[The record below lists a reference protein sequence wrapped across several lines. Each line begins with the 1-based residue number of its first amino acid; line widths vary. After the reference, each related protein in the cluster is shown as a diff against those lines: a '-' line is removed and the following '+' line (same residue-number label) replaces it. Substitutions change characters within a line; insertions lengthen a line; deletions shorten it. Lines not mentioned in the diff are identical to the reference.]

1 MKETQELFEA
11 REKRDRC
18 RDGLG
23 GDAIVLSLWFLGFLF
38 SALWLY
44 PRVPDSLW
52 PLRMLS
58 LVTAIGLFLS
68 LVFTYEDF
76 SGWKSAKRLVESIE
90 AIPLRQKELA
100 REYKEAKGGQD

>member
-1 MKETQELFEA
+1 M
-11 REKRDRC
+11 
-18 RDGLG
+18 
-23 GDAIVLSLWFLGFLF
+23 
-38 SALWLY
+38 
-44 PRVPDSLW
+44 PDSLW

-100 REYKEAKGGQD
+100 RKYKEAKGGQD